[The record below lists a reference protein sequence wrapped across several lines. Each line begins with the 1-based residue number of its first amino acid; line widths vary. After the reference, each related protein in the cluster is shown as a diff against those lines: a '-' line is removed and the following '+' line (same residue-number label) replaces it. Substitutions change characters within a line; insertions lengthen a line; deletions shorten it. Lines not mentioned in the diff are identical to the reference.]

1 MPVTP
6 VYFAPDIDTAW
17 EANPGALEVINA
29 FAPLQSG
36 YYGTIGTANY
46 YTSSTLTGSNIVAAY
61 MFRKVAGTV
70 RFLVFRSQDIDEY
83 DNAATRTNRATGLT
97 VTTEW
102 NAAAWG
108 DQIIA
113 VSLANATQSSTG
125 AGFTALSGAPKARHV
140 ASNLSFVML
149 ADVDD
154 GSSVVY
160 KDAVYWCALQNPASW
175 TPSIATQA
183 GYQRLLD
190 TPGPITALV
199 AYRDQFVAFK
209 DNAIFVGDYVG
220 PQQFIFQWRCV
231 SQKIG
236 CVGPK
241 AVCELDGKLYFLHTS
256 GFYEFDGQT
265 IRNVGL
271 PCAKSYLSESN
282 FATTDNNTG
291 SEIRPPNFGTY
302 SNPGLAT
309 TQAWADE
316 VEGVVWFRGYY
327 SDHVVLNNT
336 DTFTMFMYGYNPRSQ
351 KWGRHKVDTTGAVQN
366 AVTNGSQVFVRASNS
381 EIQSFKANSAARVLM
396 VWNDDAG
403 TKVRAVKYPA
413 ATTDSTAA
421 SYTTGIFGQ
430 YDRSIF
436 TGKIY
441 LRHVRGSDIFS
452 ISDGQN
458 GSIATTITSYKDE
471 AQTAQTGTAAM
482 YANIELQQVQSNLD
496 GRFKK
501 VTVGYSLGLTH
512 ILGGVAPQFDK
523 PTGLR

>member
-17 EANPGALEVINA
+17 QANPGALETVNA
-29 FAPLQSG
+29 LAPLQSG

-46 YTSSTLTGSNIVAAY
+46 YGSSTLTGSNIVAAY

-83 DNAATRTNRATGLT
+83 DSSASRTNRATSLT

-113 VSLANATQSSTG
+113 VNLANATQSSTG
-125 AGFTALSGAPKARHV
+125 AGFTALSGAPKARHI

-154 GSSVVY
+154 GGTVVY
-160 KDAVYWCALQNPASW
+160 KDAVYWSALQNPASW

-190 TPGPITALV
+190 APGPITALV
-199 AYRDQFVAFK
+199 AFKDQFVAFK
-209 DNAIFVGDYVG
+209 DNSIFVGDYVG
-220 PQQFIFQWRCV
+220 PQQFIFQWRCI
-231 SQKIG
+231 SQKLG
-236 CVGPK
+236 CVGGK
-241 AVCELDGKLYFLHTS
+241 AVAELDGKLYFLHSS

-282 FATTDNNTG
+282 FATTDNNSG
-291 SEIRPPNFGTY
+291 GEIRPPNFGTY
-302 SNPGLAT
+302 SNPGIAT

-336 DTFTMFMYGYNPRSQ
+336 DTFSMFMYGYNARSQ
-351 KWGRHKVDTTGAVQN
+351 KWGRHKVDTAGAVQN
-366 AVTNGSQVFVRASNS
+366 AVLNGSQVFVRGSNS
-381 EIQSFKANSAARVLM
+381 DIQAFKAFSTARVLM
-396 VWNDDAG
+396 IWNDDAG
-403 TKVRAVKYPA
+403 TKVRAVKYPYI
-413 ATTDSTAA
+413 TTDTTPAT
-421 SYTTGIFGQ
+421 YTTGIFGA

-436 TGKIY
+436 TGSIH
-441 LRHVRGSDIFS
+441 LRHIKGSDIFAV
-452 ISDGQN
+452 SDGQN
-458 GSIATTITSYKDE
+458 GSISCTMTAYKDE
-471 AQTAQTGTAAM
+471 AQTTTLGTATM
-482 YANIELQQVQSNLD
+482 YANTELQQVQSNLD
-496 GRFKK
+496 GRYKK
-501 VTVGYSLGLTH
+501 ATIGYSLGLTQ
-512 ILGGVAPQFDK
+512 ILGGIAPEFK
-523 PTGLR
+523 ATGTR